1 MHTIQTVFRLLA
13 LCTVVLLGAVAGCSA
28 EIETIIGEPGL
39 EAKSARDYSIEESTA
54 TSIPMGGFIEFNE
67 RVEID
72 ATTGYGNCFYATYE
86 FRFEY
91 DASVFVEFRDGTNG
105 HCSFGAILVRSFEV
119 RVLAEEDYPLGAQ
132 LSPFIQFHQSDP
144 HIAVF
149 QIGRE
154 YFAER
159 ISDLREVEISCRRD
173 SCDGMIQRRV
183 ANSI

>member
-1 MHTIQTVFRLLA
+1 MNAAKVI
-13 LCTVVLLGAVAGCSA
+13 CVLILVIAMAGCGSGSTDD
-28 EIETIIGEPGL
+28 ETKPGL
-39 EAKSARDYSIEESTA
+39 VAKSVLDYSIDESTA
-54 TSIPMGGFIEFNE
+54 TSIEMGGFIEFDE

-72 ATTGYGNCFYATYE
+72 ASTGYGNCFYATYE

-91 DASVFVEFRDGTNG
+91 DASVFVEFRDGTDG
-105 HCSFGAILVRSFEV
+105 HCSYGAVLVRSFEV
-119 RVLAEEDYPLGAQ
+119 RVLAEEDYPLGSQ

-159 ISDLREVEISCRRD
+159 ISDLREVEISCRRN
-173 SCDGMIQRRV
+173 SCDGFIQRRV
-183 ANSI
+183 ANSTT

>member
-1 MHTIQTVFRLLA
+1 MNLLKPIA
-13 LCTVVLLGAVAGCSA
+13 ASLLTLFVAGCESSVSLSV
-28 EIETIIGEPGL
+28 ERPGL
-39 EAKSARDYSIEESTA
+39 DAKSQRDYSIDESNT
-54 TSIPMGGFIEFNE
+54 TSIEMGGFIEFDE

-91 DASVFVEFRDGTNG
+91 DASVFVEFRDGQEG

-119 RVLAEEDYPLGAQ
+119 KVLAEEDYPLGSE
-132 LSPFIQFHQSDP
+132 LTPFIQFHQSDP

-173 SCDGMIQRRV
+173 SCIGAIERRV
-183 ANSI
+183 SQSSI